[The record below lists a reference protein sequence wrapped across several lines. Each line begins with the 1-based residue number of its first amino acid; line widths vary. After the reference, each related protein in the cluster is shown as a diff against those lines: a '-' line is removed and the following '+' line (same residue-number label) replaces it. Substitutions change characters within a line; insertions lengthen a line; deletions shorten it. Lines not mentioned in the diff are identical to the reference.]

1 VSGAEQVMAP
11 LPAPLPLELLV
22 PLELV
27 PLLDEPPA

>member
-1 VSGAEQVMAP
+1 MAP